1 MISTLKG
8 LILKHAAPGTVIFNI
23 AAACVVALV
32 VWLLLRLAI
41 TILRKRGRNIR
52 LFQFSDQ
59 FLKLVKKIVG
69 LSVLFGTGMYVLT
82 FIEFPL
88 LNKILL
94 AVFTLLVAGPLN
106 SMVKIVIQF
115 LQQRLADKT
124 DTRVDDIVFDILDK
138 FSGIIIYTAAVIIA
152 MDALGVNIM
161 PFVAGAGVAG
171 VAIGFAAKDTLS
183 NFIAGVLLL
192 IDRPFEVGDRI
203 ELWEAPAGS
212 ATWGDVINIGLRATT
227 IRNTDNI
234 EIIIPNNIIMTRD
247 IVNYTATSSSI
258 RVRVNIGVSYD
269 TDIAKAKAL
278 IVEVT
283 RSLEWVL
290 ADPAP
295 KVVVR
300 NFGESSVD
308 LQLRVWI
315 SNARKRMD
323 TISEVTDRVKA
334 VFDREGIEIPYPK
347 RDITIIQKTENGN
360 PLNQGGFK
368 NQDTAAR

>member
-1 MISTLKG
+1 MNTVKDFIVKY
-8 LILKHAAPGTVIFNI
+8 AAPGTVAFNI
-23 AAACVVALV
+23 VTALVVALV

-41 TILRKRGRNIR
+41 AILKKRGRNIR

-59 FLKLVKKIVG
+59 FLKLIKRIVG
-69 LSVLFGTGMYVLT
+69 LSVLFGTGLYVLR
-82 FIEFPL
+82 FVEFPL
-88 LNKILL
+88 LTRILM
-94 AVFTLLVAGPLN
+94 AAFILLVAGPLN

-138 FSGIIIYTAAVIIA
+138 FSGIIIYIGAVVIA
-152 MDALGVNIM
+152 LDVLGVNIM

-212 ATWGDVINIGLRATT
+212 ATWGDVIDIGLRATT

-234 EIIIPNNIIMTRD
+234 EIIIPNNVIMTRD
-247 IVNYTATSSSI
+247 IVNYTASSSSI

-269 TDIAKAKAL
+269 TDITRAKAL
-278 IVEVT
+278 IVDVA
-283 RSLEWVL
+283 RSLDWVL
-290 ADPAP
+290 DDPAP

-315 SNARKRMD
+315 KNARKRMD
-323 TISEVTDRVKA
+323 TVSEVTDRVKT
-334 VFDREGIEIPYPK
+334 VFDAEGIEIPFPK
-347 RDITIIQKTENGN
+347 RDITIIQKEG
-360 PLNQGGFK
+360 
-368 NQDTAAR
+368 

>member
-1 MISTLKG
+1 MIATVKD
-8 LILKHAAPGTVIFNI
+8 LIVKYAAPGTVVFNI
-23 AAACVVALV
+23 AAGCVVALV

-41 TILRKRGRNIR
+41 VIIRKRGRHIR
-52 LFQFSDQ
+52 IFQFNDQ
-59 FLKLVKKIVG
+59 FLKLIKRIVG
-69 LSVLFGTGMYVLT
+69 LLVLFGTGLYLLT
-82 FIEFPL
+82 FVEFPL
-88 LNKILL
+88 LNNILE
-94 AVFTLLVAGPLN
+94 AVFVLLIAGPLN
-106 SMVKIVIQF
+106 SLIKIVIHF
-115 LQQRLADKT
+115 LQHRFAAKT
-124 DTRVDDIVFDILDK
+124 DNRVDDIVIDILDK

-152 MDALGVNIM
+152 LDMLGVNIM

-234 EIIIPNNIIMTRD
+234 EIIIPNNVIMTRD
-247 IVNYTATSSSI
+247 IVNYTASSTSI

-269 TDIAKAKAL
+269 ADIARAKAL
-278 IVEVT
+278 IIDVART
-283 RSLEWVL
+283 LEWVQE
-290 ADPAP
+290 DPPP

-300 NFGESSVD
+300 NFGESSVE

-315 SNARKRMD
+315 RDARKRMD
-323 TISEVTDRVKA
+323 TISEVTDRVKMA
-334 VFDREGIEIPYPK
+334 FDREGIEIPYPK
-347 RDITIIQKTENGN
+347 RDITIIRK
-360 PLNQGGFK
+360 P
-368 NQDTAAR
+368 ARKDPANVPSS